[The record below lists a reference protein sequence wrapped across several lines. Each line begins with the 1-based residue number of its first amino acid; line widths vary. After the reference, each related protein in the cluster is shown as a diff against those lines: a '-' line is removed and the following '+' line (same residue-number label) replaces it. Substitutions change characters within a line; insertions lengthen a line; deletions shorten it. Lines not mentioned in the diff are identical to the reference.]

1 MKALSNYKQNKFE
14 YDIEYKLLID
24 AWKIISKNKTFK
36 TDLLGSSRRVLIFC
50 LSVLGIYEEN
60 INQGFFKKEF
70 PFYAIPMKLINIR
83 IYRDKYI
90 NILAYIKITL
100 LMDYYLEKETIK
112 KEWKF

>member
-1 MKALSNYKQNKFE
+1 
-14 YDIEYKLLID
+14 
-24 AWKIISKNKTFK
+24 
-36 TDLLGSSRRVLIFC
+36 
-50 LSVLGIYEEN
+50 
-60 INQGFFKKEF
+60 
-70 PFYAIPMKLINIR
+70 MKLINIR